1 MVRVKQFADDLAISK
16 KQAKNLINKGRN
28 RKDGGSQILENVM
41 ADTDK
46 KKKKKKS
53 KNENKKL
60 SPFSRDGKH
69 RTFELTEEM
78 ISGRGRMPVIKM
90 EKYNPE
96 DMIGGRGRT
105 PNYSLEDLK
114 EMGIDPRTMSKGGS
128 NVTEVNKDKL
138 SKAQMGQFKNIQNDA
153 VSGKI
158 SPAEAQRKI
167 RKMLLLNKKVGGT
180 YSKGADPLKLASPK
194 SRISK
199 AGIDGPSGE
208 KRTSK
213 KPRRDVSDFA
223 QTKKR
228 KAKPVKSFERVANVD
243 NFKEAPKLNKQKA
256 GAEKMLKTVKKAV
269 KRKDGGGFPDLTGD
283 GKVTKKDILKGRG
296 VPGFSRG
303 GGMAI
308 QGLGFKGVR

>member
-1 MVRVKQFADDLAISK
+1 MVRVKQFADDLAISTK
-16 KQAKNLINKGRN
+16 KAKDLINKGRN
-28 RKDGGSQILENVM
+28 RKDGGSQILESVM
-41 ADTDK
+41 SDTDK
-46 KKKKKKS
+46 KKKKKKDEMEYTTAEFRIDMIPE
-53 KNENKKL
+53 KDREDYIKKY
-60 SPFSRDGKH
+60 
-69 RTFELTEEM
+69 T
-78 ISGRGRMPVIKM
+78 RGR
-90 EKYNPE
+90 N
-96 DMIGGRGRT
+96 
-105 PNYSLEDLK
+105 
-114 EMGIDPRTMSKGGS
+114 KGGS
-128 NVTEVNKDKL
+128 NVTTMNTDKL

-167 RKMLLLNKKVGGT
+167 RKMLLLNKNVGGT

-194 SRISK
+194 KNRNSK

-208 KRTSK
+208 KR
-213 KPRRDVSDFA
+213 
-223 QTKKR
+223 KR
-228 KAKPVKSFERVANVD
+228 KAVRRPVRVANVD
-243 NFKEAPKLNKQKA
+243 DFKEAPKLNKQKA

>member
-16 KQAKNLINKGRN
+16 KQAKDLINKGRN
-28 RKDGGSQILENVM
+28 RKDGGSQILESVM
-41 ADTDK
+41 SDTDK

-96 DMIGGRGRT
+96 DMIGGRGRA
-105 PNYSLEDLK
+105 PVLED
-114 EMGIDPRTMSKGGS
+114 MDIDPRMIRRNKGGS
-128 NVTEVNKDKL
+128 NVTKVNTDKL

-158 SPAEAQRKI
+158 SPEEAQRKI
-167 RKMLLLNKKVGGT
+167 RKMLL
-180 YSKGADPLKLASPK
+180 
-194 SRISK
+194 I
-199 AGIDGPSGE
+199 
-208 KRTSK
+208 
-213 KPRRDVSDFA
+213 
-223 QTKKR
+223 
-228 KAKPVKSFERVANVD
+228 
-243 NFKEAPKLNKQKA
+243 
-256 GAEKMLKTVKKAV
+256 

-303 GGMAI
+303 GGIAI

>member
-46 KKKKKKS
+46 KKKKKKDEMEYTTAEFRIDMIPE
-53 KNENKKL
+53 KDREDYIKKY
-60 SPFSRDGKH
+60 
-69 RTFELTEEM
+69 T
-78 ISGRGRMPVIKM
+78 RGR
-90 EKYNPE
+90 N
-96 DMIGGRGRT
+96 
-105 PNYSLEDLK
+105 
-114 EMGIDPRTMSKGGS
+114 KGGS

>member
-1 MVRVKQFADDLAISK
+1 MVRVKQFADDLAISTK
-16 KQAKNLINKGRN
+16 KAKDLINKGRN
-28 RKDGGSQILENVM
+28 RKDGGSQILESVM
-41 ADTDK
+41 SDTDK
-46 KKKKKKS
+46 KKNKKKN

-60 SPFSRDGKH
+60 SPFSRDRKF
-69 RTFELTEEM
+69 RTLELTEDM
-78 ISGRGRMPVIKM
+78 IGGRGRAPVLKDM

-96 DMIGGRGRT
+96 DMIGGRGRA

-128 NVTEVNKDKL
+128 NVTTMNTDNL

-158 SPAEAQRKI
+158 SPAEAQRMI
-167 RKMLLLNKKVGGT
+167 RKMLLLNKKGGGT

-208 KRTSK
+208 KR
-213 KPRRDVSDFA
+213 KPKAV
-223 QTKKR
+223 KR
-228 KAKPVKSFERVANVD
+228 PVRVANVD

-269 KRKDGGGFPDLTGD
+269 KRKDG
-283 GKVTKKDILKGRG
+283 RG

>member
-16 KQAKNLINKGRN
+16 KQAKDLINKGRN
-28 RKDGGSQILENVM
+28 RKDGGSQILESVM
-41 ADTDK
+41 SDTDK

-60 SPFSRDGKH
+60 SPFSRYGKF
-69 RTFELTEEM
+69 RTFELTEDM
-78 ISGRGRMPVIKM
+78 IGGRGRAPVLKDM
-90 EKYNPE
+90 EKFNPE
-96 DMIGGRGRT
+96 DMIGGRGRA
-105 PNYSLEDLK
+105 PVLEDMEDL
-114 EMGIDPRTMSKGGS
+114 DPRMIRRNKGGS
-128 NVTEVNKDKL
+128 NVTTMNTDKL

-153 VSGKI
+153 ISGKI

-208 KRTSK
+208 KR
-213 KPRRDVSDFA
+213 
-223 QTKKR
+223 KR
-228 KAKPVKSFERVANVD
+228 KAVRRPIRVANVD
-243 NFKEAPKLNKQKA
+243 DFKEAPKLNKQKA

-303 GGMAI
+303 GGIAI

>member
-1 MVRVKQFADDLAISK
+1 MS
-16 KQAKNLINKGRN
+16 
-28 RKDGGSQILENVM
+28 
-41 ADTDK
+41 DTDK

-69 RTFELTEEM
+69 RTVELTEEM
-78 ISGRGRMPVIKM
+78 ISGRGRMPVSKM

-96 DMIGGRGRT
+96 DLLGGRGRAAV
-105 PNYSLEDLK
+105 LED
-114 EMGIDPRTMSKGGS
+114 MAIDPRMIRRNKGGS
-128 NVTEVNKDKL
+128 NVTTVNTDKL

-158 SPAEAQRKI
+158 SPEEAQRKI
-167 RKMLLLNKKVGGT
+167 RKMLL
-180 YSKGADPLKLASPK
+180 
-194 SRISK
+194 I
-199 AGIDGPSGE
+199 
-208 KRTSK
+208 
-213 KPRRDVSDFA
+213 
-223 QTKKR
+223 
-228 KAKPVKSFERVANVD
+228 
-243 NFKEAPKLNKQKA
+243 
-256 GAEKMLKTVKKAV
+256 